1 MQRVFDCYYPGR
13 GFPSV
18 STTGRSCSLSCKHCA
33 GRYLEGMVPAT
44 GPDELL
50 SFARALAESGGSGL
64 LLSGGSDPAGRVR
77 LDRFVPAIR
86 EIKDSTP
93 LKINAHVGLTPRGE
107 LEGLV
112 ASGVDT
118 FSVDVYG
125 DDETVHEVLGV
136 RAGAQDYIGVVRD
149 LIDLGAEVA
158 PHICVGIR
166 GGRTGHEHD
175 AVRAVA
181 RLAPK
186 TLVFIS
192 FIPTRGTAYESCPV
206 PSGEDVVSV
215 IRGARSALPG
225 TRLLLGCMRS
235 KRDRSW
241 EVDALRAGLDGMVL
255 PSDETVRAAS
265 ALGYAIRKKGTCC
278 ALA

>member
-1 MQRVFDCYYPGR
+1 MQRVFDCYYPAR

-50 SFARALAESGGSGL
+50 SFARALAGSGGSGL
-64 LLSGGSDPAGRVR
+64 LLSGGSDPTGRVR

-107 LEGLV
+107 LESLV

-136 RAGAQDYIGVVRD
+136 SAGARDYIGVVGD

-166 GGRTGHEHD
+166 GGRTGHERE
-175 AVRAVA
+175 AVRMLA
-181 RLAPK
+181 RLSPK

-192 FIPTRGTAYESCPV
+192 FIPTRGTAYESCPA
-206 PSGEDVVSV
+206 PRGEDVVSV